1 MRATSRINRSP
12 CAVLSA
18 SRCAHSGFSTCQRG
32 RVAIIRTTANLS
44 SIAGGEGCVEGIGEK
59 IPPPLS
65 NIYIYIYRG
74 NWSLRI
80 ERTPPVARP

>member
-12 CAVLSA
+12 CAVLPA
-18 SRCAHSGFSTCQRG
+18 SRCAHGGFSTCQRG

-44 SIAGGEGCVEGIGEK
+44 SIAGGEGVRRGDWRENSTSVIE
-59 IPPPLS
+59 
-65 NIYIYIYRG
+65 YIYIYRG
-74 NWSLRI
+74 NWFLRI